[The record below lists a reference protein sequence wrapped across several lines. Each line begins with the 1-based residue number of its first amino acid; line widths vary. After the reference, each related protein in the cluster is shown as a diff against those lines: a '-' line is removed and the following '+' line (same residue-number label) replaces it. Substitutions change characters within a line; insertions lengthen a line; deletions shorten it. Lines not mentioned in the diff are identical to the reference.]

1 QKYGILLIFDE
12 VVQFPTA
19 YHGAQEY
26 FGITPDLTALGKCIG
41 GGYPI
46 GAWGGRRDIM
56 ELWNPER
63 GHDAIPQVSTH
74 AGNAVSMIAGL
85 VTMKHLTKQAIKSR
99 ISKFKKLQKGFNQ
112 AFTKAGIRA
121 QVTGIGHGFS
131 FHMTNKLIRNPR
143 DSFMANMAS
152 EEIAG
157 LIFMGLRYHGVA
169 VYPPLFGIVSTAIGE
184 EEVTVAIDALE
195 KTLEDIAPHIVES
208 APHLLL

>member
-1 QKYGILLIFDE
+1 

-19 YHGAQEY
+19 YHGAQGH
-26 FGITPDLTALGKCIG
+26 FA
-41 GGYPI
+41 
-46 GAWGGRRDIM
+46 
-56 ELWNPER
+56 ER
-63 GHDAIPQVSTH
+63 GHDAILQVSTH

-85 VTMKHLTKQAIKSR
+85 VTLKHLTIQAIKNR
-99 ISKFKKLQKGFNQ
+99 VSKFKKLQKGFNK
-112 AFTKAGIRA
+112 AFTKAGLKA

-131 FHMTNKLIRNPR
+131 FHMTDKPIRNPR
-143 DSFMANMAS
+143 DSFMAAMAS

-184 EEVTVAIDALE
+184 EEVKYAIDALE
-195 KTLEDIAPHIVES
+195 KTLEDIAPLIAGS